1 MPKPK
6 PKPMVDDFGTG
17 HSSLAYLKR
26 LPLDTVK
33 IDRSFIIDI
42 PQSPQDMP
50 LEQSRNQCQA
60 TPIKQN
66 ITH

>member
-1 MPKPK
+1 
-6 PKPMVDDFGTG
+6 MVDDFGTG
-17 HSSLAYLKR
+17 HSSLASLKR

-50 LEQSRNQCQA
+50 LEQLWPLEQALNQCQA